1 MKLVAWITEVGWE
14 ACVDA
19 AKAYAA
25 TEITLIH
32 VAEVELPGPGGR
44 RHEQALARMSALADE
59 AARALLQHAEA
70 RLTGGLST
78 AADRVAAA
86 TRGEPFVK
94 VRKVAA
100 SGHAETAVMDAI
112 TDADVLV
119 LTREGGEAGPHSI
132 GHATRYVLDHA
143 QCTVVLAWP

>member
-1 MKLVAWITEVGWE
+1 MKLVAWITETGWE

-19 AKAYAA
+19 AKPYAA
-25 TEITLIH
+25 TEVTLIH
-32 VAEVELPGPGGR
+32 VADVELPGPRGR
-44 RHEQALARMSALADE
+44 RHEQAMARMSALAGE
-59 AARALLQHAEA
+59 AARALLDDAEE
-70 RLTGGLST
+70 RLTGGLAT

-100 SGHAETAVMDAI
+100 GGHAESALMDAI
-112 TDADVLV
+112 ADADVLV
-119 LTREGGEAGPHSI
+119 LTREGGDAGPHSI

-143 QCTVVLAWP
+143 ECTVVLAWP

>member
-1 MKLVAWITEVGWE
+1 MKVVAWITETGWE

-19 AKAYAA
+19 AKAYPAS
-25 TEITLIH
+25 EFTLIH
-32 VAEVELPGPGGR
+32 VADVELPGPRGR
-44 RHEQALARMSALADE
+44 RHDEVMARMSALADD
-59 AARALLQHAEA
+59 AARALLDDAEE
-70 RLTGGLST
+70 RLTGGLKT

-100 SGHAETAVMDAI
+100 GGHAESALMDAI
-112 TDADVLV
+112 ADADVLV
-119 LTREGGEAGPHSI
+119 LTREGGDVGPHSI

-143 QCTVVLAWP
+143 PCTVVLAWP